1 MILIPVH
8 EQSQVAEAR
17 RRAVELAE
25 RTGFDENGQGRVAI
39 VATELATNLVKHG
52 RDGCLIA
59 GLTDGPQASREADIS
74 SCVELIAIDKG
85 PGIANLEAALG
96 DGFSTAGSSG
106 NGLGAIRRQSELFRV
121 WSQPGLGTAILA
133 RVGTKRGAAR
143 PTRANDEGVADQT
156 ADCGAVCVAKLGEE
170 ACGDDWHVFPKL
182 GAPALHERTVM
193 VVDGLGH
200 GPQAAEASA
209 EAVRIFRRHAGTA
222 SGPAE
227 IMEALHA
234 GLRATRGAAVSIARF
249 DAGRRLV
256 RFCGVGNVAGALLGR
271 GGGEPK
277 RLMSYNGTVGHT
289 IRRIAEVDY
298 PYPDNGRP
306 PVVLLHSDGV
316 SASWSLASY
325 PGLAAAHPSLL
336 AAVLFRDWG
345 RPHDDATVLV
355 AGSGEGPGGEAG
367 WA

>member
-25 RTGFDENGQGRVAI
+25 RAGFDESGQGRVAI

-52 RDGCLIA
+52 RDGRLIA
-59 GLTDGPQASREADIS
+59 GLTDGRPHASREADGG

-85 PGIANLEAALG
+85 PGIANLQAALG

-106 NGLGAIRRQSELFRV
+106 NGLGAIRRQSDLFRV
-121 WSQPGLGTAILA
+121 WSQPGLGTATLA
-133 RVGTKRGAAR
+133 RVGAERGSTRPSQANHDEAA
-143 PTRANDEGVADQT
+143 GQT
-156 ADCGAVCVAKLGEE
+156 ADWGAVCVAKPGEE
-170 ACGDDWHVFPKL
+170 ACGDDWHVFPRP
-182 GAPALHERTVM
+182 GTTAAHERTVM

-209 EAVRIFRRHAGTA
+209 EAVRIFRKHAGTA

-227 IMEALHA
+227 IVGALHA

-249 DAGRRLV
+249 DAERRLL
-256 RFCGVGNVAGALLGR
+256 RFCGVGNVAGALLSR
-271 GGGEPK
+271 GGGEAK
-277 RLMSYNGTVGHT
+277 RLMSHNGTVGHT
-289 IRRIAEVDY
+289 VRRIAEIDY
-298 PYPDNGRP
+298 PYPDDGTP
-306 PVVLLHSDGV
+306 PVVVLHSDGV
-316 SASWSLASY
+316 SASWSLGSY

-345 RPHDDATVLV
+345 RLRDDATVLV
-355 AGSGEGPGGEAG
+355 AGPGEAG
-367 WA
+367 ASE

>member
-1 MILIPVH
+1 MILVPVH
-8 EQSQVAEAR
+8 EQSQVADAR
-17 RRAVELAE
+17 RRAVDLAD
-25 RTGFDENGQGRVAI
+25 RAGFDDSGKGRVAI

-52 RDGCLIA
+52 REGHLIA
-59 GLTDGPQASREADIS
+59 GLMDGSQASRKTDED

-85 PGIANLEAALG
+85 PGIMNLQAALG
-96 DGFSTAGSSG
+96 DGFSTAGSPG

-121 WSQPGLGTAILA
+121 WSQAGLGTAVLA
-133 RVGTKRGAAR
+133 RVGAAR
-143 PTRANDEGVADQT
+143 APAHDEGATGQT
-156 ADCGAVCVAKLGEE
+156 ADWGTVCVAKPGEE

-182 GAPALHERTVM
+182 GSAAGHERTVM
-193 VVDGLGH
+193 VADGLGH

-209 EAVRIFRRHAGTA
+209 EAVRIFCKHVVTA

-227 IMEALHA
+227 IMEALHG

-249 DAGRRLV
+249 DSGRRFV
-256 RFCGVGNVAGALLGR
+256 RFCGVGNVAGALIKR
-271 GGGEPK
+271 DGEAK
-277 RLMSYNGTVGHT
+277 RLMSHNGIVGHT

-298 PYPDNGRP
+298 PYPEDGTP

-316 SASWSLASY
+316 SASWSLAPY
-325 PGLAAAHPSLL
+325 PGLANAHPSLL

-345 RPHDDATVLV
+345 RSRDDATVLV
-355 AGSGEGPGGEAG
+355 AGPGATAGEEGK